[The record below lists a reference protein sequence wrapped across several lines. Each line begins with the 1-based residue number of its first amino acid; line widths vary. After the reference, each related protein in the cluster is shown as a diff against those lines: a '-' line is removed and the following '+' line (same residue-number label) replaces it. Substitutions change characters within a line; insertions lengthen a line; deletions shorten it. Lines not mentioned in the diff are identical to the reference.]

1 MRFILKLVRGHEELG
16 SLGEFDLSDEGFGD
30 AGAFRVSRVDGES
43 DTANVRSLFAE
54 NSPERVGKREV
65 SRNGRTQLRPLDADE
80 ATAGMMVAPLEGL
93 VGRLGFTEIEGEE
106 IGAVRNE
113 K

>member
-43 DTANVRSLFAE
+43 DAANVRGLFAE
-54 NSPERVGKREV
+54 NSPERVGNREV
-65 SRNGRTQLRPLDADE
+65 NRNGRIQLRAFDADE
-80 ATAGMMVAPLEGL
+80 ASTGVMVAPLEGVL
-93 VGRLGFTEIEGEE
+93 VASVSQR
-106 IGAVRNE
+106 
-113 K
+113 